1 MVGGWKDRGIIFTV
15 GTNAG
20 ADWLYQDQVWW
31 CIWYAR
37 GNRGGTRLLKLG
49 DSVMAVYHWMGAQN
63 AARTEVRV
71 QLIRRAVGPVSARK
85 KPSGKQ
91 KPVAKWRMAEA
102 YQLPHIPAAPASILI
117 KTLLKLRSG
126 DWTCQGYIGS
136 QKGRHGVRLC
146 ANGRV
151 RAQVS

>member
-1 MVGGWKDRGIIFTV
+1 
-15 GTNAG
+15 
-20 ADWLYQDQVWW
+20 
-31 CIWYAR
+31 
-37 GNRGGTRLLKLG
+37 
-49 DSVMAVYHWMGAQN
+49 MAVYHWMGAQN
-63 AARTEVRV
+63 ADRTEVRV
-71 QLIRRAVGPVSARK
+71 QLIRRAVSSVSARK

-102 YQLPHIPAAPASILI
+102 YQLPHIPAAPAGILI